1 MQALAAVVP
10 ERAIAGSEGGPFLF
24 AAGGIHRGR
33 PFVLNEMMVG
43 TWGARADKDG
53 IEGISNPAANL
64 SNQPI
69 EMIEAEMPIEVLR
82 YGFVPDTGGAG
93 RRRGGLA
100 FERAFRFTGEAQFT
114 LRGDRR
120 DHPPYGVSRADSPV
134 SRPPTSFTTRDG
146 IESMLPTMPM
156 TSYIARAGDV
166 LHVTGTVG
174 GGFGDPFARE
184 PERVLDDVREGKVTV
199 EAARRDYG
207 VVLTPDQSAV
217 DWTATDVLRQ
227 RAAAR
232 LVS

>member
-24 AAGGIHRGR
+24 AAGGVHRGR

-43 TWGARADKDG
+43 TWGARHDKDG

-100 FERAFRFTGEAQFT
+100 FERAFA
-114 LRGDRR
+114 
-120 DHPPYGVSRADSPV
+120 SRARRGSRFAATEEIIRPMAYRGDSPV
-134 SRPPTSFTTRDG
+134 GRPPTS
-146 IESMLPTMPM
+146 SP
-156 TSYIARAGDV
+156 RAM
-166 LHVTGTVG
+166 
-174 GGFGDPFARE
+174 ASSRCC
-184 PERVLDDVREGKVTV
+184 
-199 EAARRDYG
+199 RRC
-207 VVLTPDQSAV
+207 
-217 DWTATDVLRQ
+217 R
-227 RAAAR
+227 
-232 LVS
+232 

>member
-1 MQALAAVVP
+1 
-10 ERAIAGSEGGPFLF
+10 
-24 AAGGIHRGR
+24 
-33 PFVLNEMMVG
+33 
-43 TWGARADKDG
+43 
-53 IEGISNPAANL
+53 
-64 SNQPI
+64 
-69 EMIEAEMPIEVLR
+69 
-82 YGFVPDTGGAG
+82 
-93 RRRGGLA
+93 
-100 FERAFRFTGEAQFT
+100 
-114 LRGDRR
+114 
-120 DHPPYGVSRADSPV
+120 
-134 SRPPTSFTTRDG
+134 
-146 IESMLPTMPM
+146 M

-166 LHVTGTVG
+166 LHVTGSGG

>member
-1 MQALAAVVP
+1 
-10 ERAIAGSEGGPFLF
+10 
-24 AAGGIHRGR
+24 
-33 PFVLNEMMVG
+33 
-43 TWGARADKDG
+43 
-53 IEGISNPAANL
+53 
-64 SNQPI
+64 
-69 EMIEAEMPIEVLR
+69 MPIEVLR

-100 FERAFRFTGEAQFT
+100 FERAFRFTGEARFT

-120 DHPPYGVSRADSPV
+120 DHPPYGVSGGQPG
-134 SRPPTSFTTRDG
+134 RPSAHKFTTRDG

-156 TSYIARAGDV
+156 TSYIARPGDV
-166 LHVTGTVG
+166 LHVTGSGG